1 MRRPPFG
8 LMAAFSALL
17 LVSAVPS
24 SARAQYTPRPHRETN
39 ANRRARIQREI
50 NDTYTHR
57 MEYSGGGGF
66 LRFRSGQYLQ
76 RNNEITFYSSLNY
89 LLNPKL
95 GIMGDVHGAFGNAR
109 IGNNPFNLA
118 QDPQISQYI
127 FTAGPSYRFFAQRRI
142 ALTAFGTGGVAI
154 GNFAGGDKLV
164 PPDLLGIWSTTL
176 KPAFTAG
183 VAFDYNFYPNLA
195 ARITPTYIGTTFD
208 GAPVNGVQT
217 VHGTVQNNVG
227 LNVGIVYRFH
237 RLK

>member
-1 MRRPPFG
+1 MRRLPFG
-8 LMAAFSALL
+8 FLAAFSALL

-24 SARAQYTPRPHRETN
+24 SARAQYAPRPRRETN

-50 NDTYTHR
+50 DDTYSHR

-66 LRFRSGQYLQ
+66 MRFRSGQYLQ

-95 GIMGDVHGAFGNAR
+95 GIMGDVHGAFGSAR
-109 IGNNPFNLA
+109 IGNNTFNLA
-118 QDPQISQYI
+118 QNPQISQYI
-127 FTAGPSYRFFAQRRI
+127 FTQRRI

-154 GNFAGGDKLV
+154 GNFAGGSKGI
-164 PPDLLGIWSTTL
+164 PPDLLGMWSTTL

-208 GAPVNGVQT
+208 GAPVAGVQT